1 MPMKARKDLGF
12 TLFCRSLITLPWKF
26 WSVSYTTM
34 FKKCATRQVWNVT
47 FLMSCLFSVKILVRS
62 LQARFQSTADV
73 IILLAIKSDTTF
85 SLDVYNFSTLFL
97 VKLIF
102 FSWYPKPSICT
113 IAYLSQ
119 HKEKFPTKPCK
130 PWWLPSKAKLQK
142 CCQYSK
148 PFIMK

>member
-26 WSVSYTTM
+26 WSASYTTM

-102 FSWYPKPSICT
+102 FLIP
-113 IAYLSQ
+113 
-119 HKEKFPTKPCK
+119 ETKHLYYCLFVTTQGEVSYK
-130 PWWLPSKAKLQK
+130 TMQTMMITQQS
-142 CCQYSK
+142 
-148 PFIMK
+148 